1 MPTRCTA
8 VTSCSGI
15 RNSRPGHTHAGK
27 PDKPDRTSGLPRALL
42 RLPRSPI
49 SPKPDYAS
57 VPPWGLAAAIRLQFR
72 LCVKVRIFRAIG
84 VPAGGC
90 RLTLLEA
97 GKTALRIAPSV
108 PASTGVQIES
118 RQAALLPVNSRSRV
132 GAGAPCGRAPRR
144 DRSCQT
150 SKQVRMNRGRAMGMA
165 KQDS

>member
-1 MPTRCTA
+1 
-8 VTSCSGI
+8 
-15 RNSRPGHTHAGK
+15 
-27 PDKPDRTSGLPRALL
+27 L

-118 RQAALLPVNSRSRV
+118 RQAASLPVNSRSRV

-165 KQDS
+165 KQSS